1 MFFSLLQKTN
11 LKDYIGNMEIF
22 AGLMA
27 SLVHDM
33 NHSNYSAFFLQIGN
47 VIMIRGRQQCLARE
61 KKELRVSVILRNVH
75 YGERTYLFFL
85 LPPEKEA

>member
-33 NHSNYSAFFLQIGN
+33 NHSNYSAFFF
-47 VIMIRGRQQCLARE
+47 ADRE
-61 KKELRVSVILRNVH
+61 CDHDKGASTMLGTRKKRATSLSYTPKRPLW
-75 YGERTYLFFL
+75 RTDISL
-85 LPPEKEA
+85 LSSPS